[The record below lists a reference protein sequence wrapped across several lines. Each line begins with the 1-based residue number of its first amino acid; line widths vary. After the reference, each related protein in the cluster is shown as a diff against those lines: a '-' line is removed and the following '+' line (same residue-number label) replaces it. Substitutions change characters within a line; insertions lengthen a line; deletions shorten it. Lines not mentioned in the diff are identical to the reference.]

1 MTANCYCH
9 CYFILMS
16 TTQHIIPRIAIQSAA
31 TGLFMMAFFTMMW
44 TGIAYGSITH
54 NGLIVLILF
63 SLIAATLVING
74 IRFFREAK
82 RFPKTE
88 GEADKA
94 EEKRTGKWFGIIFG
108 AEGLL
113 IFVGINIVI
122 NIGHADLTI
131 PVIALVVGLHFYPLA
146 RVFKRTIDYY
156 LATWTTIV
164 AIIGIGLILSKS
176 YSAAAVDAFVGVGT
190 AIATSCYGVYM
201 IYDGKRLINSLNTAS
216 GN

>member
-1 MTANCYCH
+1 
-9 CYFILMS
+9 MS
-16 TTQHIIPRIAIQSAA
+16 AIPRIAVQSIG
-31 TGLFMMAFFTMMW
+31 TGLIMMAFFTMMW
-44 TGIAYGSITH
+44 TGIAYGSMGN

-63 SLIAATLVING
+63 SVIALTLVINA
-74 IRFFREAK
+74 IKYFREAK
-82 RFPKTE
+82 RFPESESET
-88 GEADKA
+88 DKA

-108 AEGLL
+108 AEGLM

-146 RVFKRTIDYY
+146 RVFRRTIDYY

-164 AIIGIGLILSKS
+164 AIIGIGLILNKS
-176 YSAAAVDAFVGVGT
+176 YSAATVDAFVGVGT

-201 IYDGKRLINSLNTAS
+201 IYAGKKILGSLVDTGS
-216 GN
+216 IEL

>member
-1 MTANCYCH
+1 MNPQ
-9 CYFILMS
+9 
-16 TTQHIIPRIAIQSAA
+16 QHTIPRIAIQSVA

-44 TGIAYGSITH
+44 TGIAYGSMTG

-63 SLIAATLVING
+63 SLVALTLIFNG
-74 IRFFREAK
+74 VKFFHEAK
-82 RFPKTE
+82 RFPKSE
-88 GEADKA
+88 SEADKA
-94 EEKRTGKWFGIIFG
+94 EEKQTGKWFGIIFG

-122 NIGHADLTI
+122 NLGHADLTI

-146 RVFKRTIDYY
+146 RVFRRTIDYY

-164 AIIGIGLILSKS
+164 AIIGIGLILNKS

-201 IYDGKRLINSLNTAS
+201 IYAGKKLVGTLVNAKSTVS
-216 GN
+216 

>member
-1 MTANCYCH
+1 
-9 CYFILMS
+9 MS
-16 TTQHIIPRIAIQSAA
+16 AIPRIAIQSVG
-31 TGLFMMAFFTMMW
+31 TGLIMMAFFTMMW
-44 TGIAYGSITH
+44 TGIAYGSMTS

-63 SLIAATLVING
+63 SLIAAVLVING
-74 IRFFREAK
+74 IKFYREAK
-82 RFPKTE
+82 RFPKSE
-88 GEADKA
+88 SEADKA

-131 PVIALVVGLHFYPLA
+131 PVIALIVGLHFYPLA
-146 RVFKRTIDYY
+146 RVFRRTIDYY

-164 AIIGIGLILSKS
+164 AIIGIGLILNKS
-176 YSAAAVDAFVGVGT
+176 YSTAAVDAFVGVGT

-201 IYDGKRLINSLNTAS
+201 IYAGKRLVKSEV
-216 GN
+216 

>member
-1 MTANCYCH
+1 MNA
-9 CYFILMS
+9 
-16 TTQHIIPRIAIQSAA
+16 TQHTIPRIAIQSVA

-44 TGIAYGSITH
+44 TGIAYGSMLS
-54 NGLIVLILF
+54 NGIIVLILF
-63 SLIAATLVING
+63 SLIALTLIFNG
-74 IRFFREAK
+74 IKFLREAK
-82 RFPKTE
+82 RFPKSET
-88 GEADKA
+88 EADKT

-146 RVFKRTIDYY
+146 RVFRRTIDYY

-164 AIIGIGLILSKS
+164 AIIGISLILNKS
-176 YSAAAVDAFVGVGT
+176 YSTAAVDAFVGVGT

-201 IYDGKRLINSLNTAS
+201 IYTGKRFINSLNIHEHKLD
-216 GN
+216 